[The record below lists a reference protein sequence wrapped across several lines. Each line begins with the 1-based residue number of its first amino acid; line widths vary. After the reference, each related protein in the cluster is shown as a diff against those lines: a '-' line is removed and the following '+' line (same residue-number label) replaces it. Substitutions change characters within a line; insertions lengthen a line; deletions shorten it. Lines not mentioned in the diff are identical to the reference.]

1 MRSLLTGLP
10 TLALGLATCLSAMAQ
25 PATQNPNQGQ
35 NQSSSNQNRQGER
48 KVIQGVIA
56 AVTVEGELLIDQRT
70 NRAASAEMTFLTI
83 VGSERPRDRQRD
95 DAARNRDRDQNDRND
110 RDAAQN
116 RDRDQNDR
124 NAGDRQASSD
134 RQRHNV
140 YVVWLTPRTEIR
152 RLDRDRDRD
161 NQDANRNER
170 DRGDRNTGAN
180 ANASNRGVNASALTI
195 DALEVGDRVE
205 VQFVERGAADSNQ
218 NRNQVQNQNPNAASR
233 KHGRHRTYYGEAVA
247 INILSSPD
255 QNDRDRDSGRDQN
268 RDRNRDQNNQNN
280 DRNDNPNQ

>member
-1 MRSLLTGLP
+1 MRSLLTGLS

-25 PATQNPNQGQ
+25 TATQNPNQGQ
-35 NQSSSNQNRQGER
+35 NQSSSNQNRQGDR
-48 KVIQGVIA
+48 KAIQGVIS
-56 AVTVEGELLIDQRT
+56 AVTVEGELMIDQRT

-95 DAARNRDRDQNDRND
+95 AAQNRDGNQNDRND
-110 RDAAQN
+110 RDAARN
-116 RDRDQNDR
+116 RDGDQNDRNAR

-134 RQRHNV
+134 GQRHNV

-152 RLDRDRDRD
+152 RLDRDRD

-180 ANASNRGVNASALTI
+180 ANASNRGVNANALTL

-205 VQFVERGAADSNQ
+205 VQFIERGAADNNQ
-218 NRNQVQNQNPNAASR
+218 NRNQAQNQNPNAASR

-255 QNDRDRDSGRDQN
+255 QNDRDRDSDRDQN
-268 RDRNRDQNNQNN
+268 RDRNRDQNNRNN
-280 DRNDNPNQ
+280 DRNDNRNQ